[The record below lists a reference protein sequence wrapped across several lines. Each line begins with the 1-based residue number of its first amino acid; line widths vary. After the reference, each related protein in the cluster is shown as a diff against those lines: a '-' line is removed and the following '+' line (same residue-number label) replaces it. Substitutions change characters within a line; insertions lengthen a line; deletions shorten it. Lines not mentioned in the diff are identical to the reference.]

1 MENFK
6 DLVKFNRYKSVESF
20 NNATDVTS
28 STISIVKL
36 DKNVMD
42 IYLGRTQLTHSN
54 FPEVSVELRNLIDSL
69 GNKLNEL
76 KTDFNSKLASADEKY
91 DKKLSEYIAEFENG
105 LIDLVNYTDELSKEI
120 FDVKSD
126 IQKKYDGTN
135 KQIKDITDSIA
146 DINGLISNQN
156 RVTNELS
163 NKVADIKAKQT
174 STINNLKNLNQDVV
188 ALKDKDSHI
197 LGLISG
203 IQTDI
208 KKISVDING
217 GNDSLNGVSDRVSSI
232 ENTTININTDIKSL
246 KDRINKINSNLSND
260 IKTNR
265 NDITTIKKDILE
277 LTDILTGIKED
288 TNTFIHIKHDITNL
302 FDTLDIVKKTL
313 SGIEDNKKS
322 ITSIITKQ
330 NSHSNDINSIKNDIA
345 ALQIE
350 DSHIFEILGDIQ
362 KTLSKVINGDDDI
375 SIADLIVRLSKLENI
390 DVGLNNNIIILK
402 EKLEK
407 VKNDLLKSITSN
419 KTNISNIEV
428 KIEDIYKKISNIN
441 ITDDNGGSIDL
452 EPIKN
457 DIISLTKSIDAIKI
471 IVEQYKT
478 KISKLESDQ
487 ISSINKI
494 KNISNDISALK
505 TEDDHI
511 FELISNIQK
520 RLDDIANNN
529 VEGDVE
535 NLKNNVETLFAD
547 SKSIKSDIKNISN
560 NISNINTALSKR
572 LNITESDI
580 TIIKNNIVELEKSI
594 GNINGANI
602 DISPIISDIANIKQN
617 INDVSKDLL
626 DKIEKNLSEINKLKI
641 KDTSFANDIY
651 SLKKDVIAL
660 QIEDTHIFE
669 ILNELQSINKNIVS
683 DIKLIREDN
692 DKINDE
698 ILSIKEKIEYLSGVN
713 VDKFETLE
721 GINRRLNELESADK
735 SFQKTIDDLNET
747 IKDGVNAKLKW
758 LIL

>member
-1 MENFK
+1 M
-6 DLVKFNRYKSVESF
+6 
-20 NNATDVTS
+20 
-28 STISIVKL
+28 
-36 DKNVMD
+36 
-42 IYLGRTQLTHSN
+42 
-54 FPEVSVELRNLIDSL
+54 
-69 GNKLNEL
+69 
-76 KTDFNSKLASADEKY
+76 
-91 DKKLSEYIAEFENG
+91 
-105 LIDLVNYTDELSKEI
+105 
-120 FDVKSD
+120 
-126 IQKKYDGTN
+126 
-135 KQIKDITDSIA
+135 
-146 DINGLISNQN
+146 
-156 RVTNELS
+156 
-163 NKVADIKAKQT
+163 ADIKAKQT
-174 STINNLKNLNQDVV
+174 STINSLKNLNQDVV
-188 ALKDKDSHI
+188 ALKEEDSHI
-197 LGLISG
+197 LELISG

-208 KKISVDING
+208 KNISVDING
-217 GNDSLNGVSDRVSSI
+217 GNDSLNGVSDRISSI
-232 ENTTININTDIKSL
+232 ENTTININSDIKSL

-441 ITDDNGGSIDL
+441 ITDDNGESIDL

-602 DISPIISDIANIKQN
+602 DITPIISDIANIKQN
-617 INDVSKDLL
+617 INDVSKELL
-626 DKIEKNLSEINKLKI
+626 DKIENNLSEINKLKT
-641 KDTSFANDIY
+641 KDTAFTNDIY
-651 SLKKDVIAL
+651 SLQKDVIAL
-660 QIEDTHIFE
+660 QMEDTHIFE

-713 VDKFETLE
+713 VDNFETLE
-721 GINRRLNELESADK
+721 GVNRRLNKLESADK
-735 SFQKTIDDLNET
+735 SFQKTIDNLNET